1 MATMTLVMFS
11 WETGGL
17 WTQGDKVL
25 IGGIIVRENGIFEP
39 FIYKNEDFAKTGSGQ
54 T

>member
-1 MATMTLVMFS
+1 MTLVMFS

-25 IGGIIVRENGIFEP
+25 IGGIIGA
-39 FIYKNEDFAKTGSGQ
+39 KNATF
-54 T
+54 